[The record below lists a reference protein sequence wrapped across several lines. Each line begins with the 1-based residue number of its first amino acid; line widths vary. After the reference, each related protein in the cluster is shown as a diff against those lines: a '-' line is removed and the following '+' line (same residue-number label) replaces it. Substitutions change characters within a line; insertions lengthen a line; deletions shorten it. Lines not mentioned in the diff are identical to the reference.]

1 MPSPLL
7 RLGVFPLPR
16 APPVTRRPCL
26 SLDRSP
32 LLQRFMLIYLAALPL
47 VLYDS
52 SDWAAV
58 PVTAVIAFLLLGIE
72 VGLHGHG
79 RDQGAV

>member
-1 MPSPLL
+1 
-7 RLGVFPLPR
+7 
-16 APPVTRRPCL
+16 
-26 SLDRSP
+26 
-32 LLQRFMLIYLAALPL
+32 MLIYLAALPL

-72 VGLHGHG
+72 VGLRECEWEGSG
-79 RDQGAV
+79 VQFNQNSGERGIALRMQLS